1 MVYRLALDW
10 TPNINHIGFFV
21 GRDKGFF
28 KDFGIDLIIQ
38 SPETDNYKYS
48 PAKKIEL
55 GISDF
60 GLVPTESLV
69 SFRTK
74 EKPFKLYALA
84 TIFQS
89 DISAIAVREDSGIK
103 RPKDLDGKSYAS
115 YGARYEEPIIR
126 QLIKNDGGLG
136 KIKVSYPKRLGVW
149 DTITSKKYDSTWI
162 FLNWEGIDNQNF
174 TFFKLKDFNIPYSYS
189 PLVVCSQKFINEEK
203 LNIQNFLSAMKK
215 GYMYSLENVEEST
228 DILFKNLPENDKNI
242 DLYSSLIF
250 SKNYFGDD
258 KSFGKIKDDVILK
271 FFNWLKENK
280 VEKQSLNHED
290 FYLKFKF

>member
-1 MVYRLALDW
+1 MIYRLSLDW

-28 KDFGIDLIIQ
+28 KDIGIDLNIQ
-38 SPETDNYKYS
+38 SPEIDDYKYS

-55 GISDF
+55 GITDF
-60 GLVPTESLV
+60 GLVPTESLI

-74 EKPFKLYALA
+74 EKSFKLYALA

-89 DISAIAVREDSGIK
+89 DVSAIAVRGDSGIK
-103 RPKDLDGKSYAS
+103 RPRDLDGKSYAS

-126 QLIKNDGGLG
+126 QLIKNDGGFG
-136 KIKVSYPKRLGVW
+136 KIKGGYPNRLGVW
-149 DTITSKKYDSTWI
+149 NTVISKKYDSTWI

-174 TFFKLKDFNIPYSYS
+174 TFFKLKDYNIPYSYS
-189 PLVVCSQKFINEEK
+189 PLVVCSQRFINQEK
-203 LNIQNFLSAMKK
+203 LNIPNFLKAMKK
-215 GYMYSLENVEEST
+215 GYLYSIENIEEST
-228 DILFKNLPENDKNI
+228 NILFKYLPENDKKI
-242 DLYSSLIF
+242 DLYSSLNF
-250 SKNYFGDD
+250 SKNYFGDT
-258 KSFGKIKDDVILK
+258 KSFGTIKDDVMLN

-280 VEKQSLNHED
+280 VEKQSLNPQD